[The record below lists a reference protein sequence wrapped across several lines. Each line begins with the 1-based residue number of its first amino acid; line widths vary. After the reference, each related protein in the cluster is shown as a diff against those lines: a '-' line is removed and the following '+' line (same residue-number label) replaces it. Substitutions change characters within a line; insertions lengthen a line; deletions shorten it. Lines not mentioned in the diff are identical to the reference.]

1 MLISFT
7 KKTKVSSSNQA
18 SNVSKEEGGKNSDSR
33 GDVRKRQSVNDK
45 RPLSSHRPITAVIT
59 LWRSCQTL
67 LHETHQSLAIIQVFR
82 ECPLQSCFS
91 SLSLLLINECFW
103 RLPYEHLH
111 PVFLHAYGTPPYCW
125 VCTFVPGA
133 LVFLPHCHV
142 TLAWQNSRELVRET
156 PAGWRSTVRM
166 CYWLAALN
174 ELE

>member
-1 MLISFT
+1 MCQ
-7 KKTKVSSSNQA
+7 KRREV
-18 SNVSKEEGGKNSDSR
+18 KNSDSR

-59 LWRSCQTL
+59 LRRSCQTL

-82 ECPLQSCFS
+82 ECPCSHASAASLYCSWVFLTASVWAPTPCFPTRIWYS
-91 SLSLLLINECFW
+91 TLLLSLHICPRCTCVSASLSRNA
-103 RLPYEHLH
+103 R
-111 PVFLHAYGTPPYCW
+111 
-125 VCTFVPGA
+125 
-133 LVFLPHCHV
+133 V
-142 TLAWQNSRELVRET
+142 TENSRESVRET